1 MFKIF
6 NGGRKS
12 KKSVFRK
19 KKENINKIWKMLF
32 DLEFV
37 HYQKYNK
44 GLVKKLL
51 EYKFDEFNK
60 NKTRGERFMFLVN
73 CIELVRGGPCR
84 FFINELYYND
94 LKEMYSG
101 NKDEGNALSVYWTK
115 SCEYIH
121 NAFPS
126 SLFPLY
132 ISFKSL

>member
-1 MFKIF
+1 MYFWMFKIF

-73 CIELVRGGPCR
+73 CIELVRGGPTR
-84 FFINELYYND
+84 FFINEVYYND

-101 NKDEGNALSVYWTK
+101 KEDEQN
-115 SCEYIH
+115 
-121 NAFPS
+121 
-126 SLFPLY
+126 
-132 ISFKSL
+132 